1 MKDLAQRRAVGP
13 VAAADGRSCAHFGIL
28 GIVTGK
34 AQHGGEQRSQV
45 LQAIAS
51 ELGDNVTQPAHGHD
65 LAHRWKLVCCD
76 VKYALRRDLDGST
89 FCIPRKSGLM
99 RRLSGLV
106 ERKRVSASAR
116 RGPDG
121 FRPSSG
127 SLRMAA
133 SHSCRD
139 AGVTAL
145 GQLPGQ
151 EVRSEAEAG
160 FRRHASEWWLA
171 DLYPGSSSLAH
182 AQRSGLCS
190 FAVSANPK
198 RVRNV

>member
-1 MKDLAQRRAVGP
+1 MEARV
-13 VAAADGRSCAHFGIL
+13 
-28 GIVTGK
+28 
-34 AQHGGEQRSQV
+34 
-45 LQAIAS
+45 
-51 ELGDNVTQPAHGHD
+51 
-65 LAHRWKLVCCD
+65 
-76 VKYALRRDLDGST
+76 LRRKVCLEARS
-89 FCIPRKSGLM
+89 
-99 RRLSGLV
+99 RRLDILHPQEVWPHEAALGARR
-106 ERKRVSASAR
+106 EEARQRVSASWAGWIPSELR
-116 RGPDG
+116 QLEDGGVPILRG
-121 FRPSSG
+121 
-127 SLRMAA
+127 
-133 SHSCRD
+133 C
-139 AGVTAL
+139 GVTAL